1 MMMAKK
7 KDDNKKEELELQLT
21 EAQQLFC
28 RLYVLGTM
36 SNKEC
41 YLTAF
46 KNSSP
51 KSAEANSSRLLK
63 NEKIIKY
70 INTLLDEMA
79 DNCEISDK
87 EILRELKRLAF
98 GSKND
103 NARIKALQLL
113 GQITGLFGDNKGKVT
128 NNVIQISVEDK
139 QQKKLEDNDNG
150 RIIGSNFNIVVDD
163 DNDVE

>member
-1 MMMAKK
+1 MIVAKK

-87 EILRELKRLAF
+87 EILRELKRIAF

-103 NARIKALQLL
+103 MSRIKALQLL
-113 GQITGLFGDNKGKVT
+113 GQITGLFGDKGNKVT

-139 QQKKLEDNDNG
+139 QQKKLEDNGNG

>member
-1 MMMAKK
+1 MAKK
-7 KDDNKKEELELQLT
+7 KDDSKKEELELQLT

-87 EILRELKRLAF
+87 EILRELKRIAF

-103 NARIKALQLL
+103 ASRIKALQLL
-113 GQITGLFGDNKGKVT
+113 GQITGLFGDNKGKIT

-139 QQKKLEDNDNG
+139 QQKRLEDNGNG
-150 RIIGSNFNIVVDD
+150 KIIGSNFNIVVDD

>member
-1 MMMAKK
+1 M
-7 KDDNKKEELELQLT
+7 LSQ
-21 EAQQLFC
+21 
-28 RLYVLGTM
+28 V
-36 SNKEC
+36 S
-41 YLTAF
+41 LTAF
-46 KNSSP
+46 PNSSP

-63 NEKIIKY
+63 NEKVIKY
-70 INTLLDEMA
+70 INELLDDMA

-113 GQITGLFGDNKGKVT
+113 GQITGLFGDNKGKIT

-139 QQKKLEDNDNG
+139 PQKRLEDNANG

-163 DNDVE
+163 DNERE

>member
-1 MMMAKK
+1 
-7 KDDNKKEELELQLT
+7 
-21 EAQQLFC
+21 
-28 RLYVLGTM
+28 
-36 SNKEC
+36 
-41 YLTAF
+41 
-46 KNSSP
+46 
-51 KSAEANSSRLLK
+51 
-63 NEKIIKY
+63 
-70 INTLLDEMA
+70 MA

-150 RIIGSNFNIVVDD
+150 RIIGSNFNIVADD

>member
-1 MMMAKK
+1 
-7 KDDNKKEELELQLT
+7 
-21 EAQQLFC
+21 
-28 RLYVLGTM
+28 
-36 SNKEC
+36 
-41 YLTAF
+41 
-46 KNSSP
+46 
-51 KSAEANSSRLLK
+51 
-63 NEKIIKY
+63 
-70 INTLLDEMA
+70 MA

-139 QQKKLEDNDNG
+139 QQKKLEDNGNG

-163 DNDVE
+163 DNDEE

>member
-1 MMMAKK
+1 MAKK

>member
-1 MMMAKK
+1 MIVAKK

>member
-1 MMMAKK
+1 MAKK

-139 QQKKLEDNDNG
+139 QQKKLEDNGNG

-163 DNDVE
+163 DNGME

>member
-1 MMMAKK
+1 M
-7 KDDNKKEELELQLT
+7 
-21 EAQQLFC
+21 
-28 RLYVLGTM
+28 
-36 SNKEC
+36 
-41 YLTAF
+41 
-46 KNSSP
+46 
-51 KSAEANSSRLLK
+51 LK

>member
-1 MMMAKK
+1 MIVAKK

-70 INTLLDEMA
+70 INELLDDLA
-79 DNCEISDK
+79 DNCEINDK
-87 EILRELKRLAF
+87 EIIRELKRIAF

-103 NARIKALQLL
+103 NARIKSLQLL
-113 GQITGLFGDNKGKVT
+113 GTITGLFGDKGNKVT

-139 QQKKLEDNDNG
+139 QQKKLEDNGNG

>member
-139 QQKKLEDNDNG
+139 QQKKLEDNGNG

-163 DNDVE
+163 DNGME

>member
-46 KNSSP
+46 KIVVL
-51 KSAEANSSRLLK
+51 RVLK
-63 NEKIIKY
+63 
-70 INTLLDEMA
+70 
-79 DNCEISDK
+79 
-87 EILRELKRLAF
+87 
-98 GSKND
+98 
-103 NARIKALQLL
+103 Q
-113 GQITGLFGDNKGKVT
+113 
-128 NNVIQISVEDK
+128 
-139 QQKKLEDNDNG
+139 
-150 RIIGSNFNIVVDD
+150 IVVDC
-163 DNDVE
+163 

>member
-1 MMMAKK
+1 MIVAKK

-46 KNSSP
+46 PNSAP

-70 INTLLDEMA
+70 INELLDDLA
-79 DNCEISDK
+79 DNCEINDK
-87 EILRELKRLAF
+87 EIIRELKRIAF

-103 NARIKALQLL
+103 NARIKSLQLL
-113 GQITGLFGDNKGKVT
+113 GTITGLFGDKGNKVT

-139 QQKKLEDNDNG
+139 QQPKLEDNGNG